1 MAHPEAEHKDRKAT
15 FLSLVAACDSFPSGP
30 VGDRYYQLYLPG
42 DDQPHGYMLPEI
54 VARMPFTSAFEVRH
68 EIPHRVSVLDHTN
81 GDNTP
86 GAVNV
91 AFQDLIDTCIEQKTF
106 RALAGMHSEPFA
118 IPSARYERPVQVER
132 FAAQLFGITHRGAHL
147 VAYTFR
153 NSEMYV
159 WIPRR
164 AAHLFTYPGMLDTT
178 VAGGVKAGASPL
190 RTIIE
195 EAHEEASLPE
205 DLVRRLAR
213 CRGTITHM
221 SISGEESPAEKG
233 LVCPD
238 YTFVYDMELPSDV
251 EPRPHDDEVAGFT
264 AMTVQEL
271 KAAMLREEFKDDSA
285 VVLVDF
291 LIRHGFITPENEP
304 DFVEITM
311 RLHRRLPFRP

>member
-1 MAHPEAEHKDRKAT
+1 MSHDEDERKHRDVN
-15 FLSLVAACDSFPSGP
+15 FLSLVAACDNFPSGP
-30 VGDRYYQLYLPG
+30 VDDRYYLLYLPG
-42 DDQPHGYMLPEI
+42 DDQPHGYMLPQV
-54 VARMPFTSAFEVRH
+54 VARMPFTSAFEVNH
-68 EIPHRVSVLDHTN
+68 EVPRCVSVLDQSD
-81 GDNTP
+81 GDDIP
-86 GAVNV
+86 GAVNA
-91 AFQDLIDTCIEQKTF
+91 AFQDLINICVEQKTF

-118 IPSARYERPVQVER
+118 IPSARYEKPVQIER

-153 NSEMYV
+153 DSEMYV

-221 SISGEESPAEKG
+221 SVSGEESPAEEG

-238 YTFVYDMELPSDV
+238 YTFVYDMELPPDLV
-251 EPRPHDDEVAGFT
+251 PRPNDDEVAGFT
-264 AMTVQEL
+264 AMTVEDL

-291 LIRHGFITPENEP
+291 LIRHGVITPENEP

-311 RLHRRLPFRP
+311 RLHRKLPFRT